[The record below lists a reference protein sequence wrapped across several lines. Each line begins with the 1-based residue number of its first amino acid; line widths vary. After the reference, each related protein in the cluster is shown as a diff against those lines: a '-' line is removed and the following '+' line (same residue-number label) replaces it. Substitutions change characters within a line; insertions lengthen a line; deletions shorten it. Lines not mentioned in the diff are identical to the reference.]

1 MKKLKGFTLVELLV
15 VIAII
20 AVLATVVTLS
30 VSSNISKAKNTSALQ
45 TLDSVQSI
53 AVICVDGNSSTLV
66 TPNANGTT
74 NVCTDSTNAPGI
86 WPDITA
92 NSSGWVYGTAA
103 ADNNSGSTAGTSFKF
118 TAIGGSQTGSTAF
131 SAAVVAIQCDNTKCV
146 KKGF

>member
-20 AVLATVVTLS
+20 AILATVVTLS
-30 VSSNISKAKNTSALQ
+30 VSSNTTKAKNVSALQ

-74 NVCTDSTNAPGI
+74 NVCTDLINTPGF

-92 NSSGWVYGTAA
+92 NASGWVYGTAA
-103 ADNNSGSTAGTSFKF
+103 ADNAAGSSTTSFKF
-118 TAIGGSQTGSTAF
+118 TAIGGGVTGSTAF
-131 SAAVVAIQCDNTKCV
+131 SAATVAIQCDNTKCL
-146 KKGF
+146 KKGW